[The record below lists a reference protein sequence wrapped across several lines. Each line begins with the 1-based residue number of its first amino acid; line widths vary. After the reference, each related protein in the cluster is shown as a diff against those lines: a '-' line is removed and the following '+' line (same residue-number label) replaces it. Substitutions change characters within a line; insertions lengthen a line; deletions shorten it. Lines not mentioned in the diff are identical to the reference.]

1 VGILGELQDDA
12 TGKLLDSASESLC
25 GAQDALRREAWPVL
39 IAELDQLEA
48 MLSQLQEKIGEE
60 TTVIAGEQEPAA
72 AEEAE
77 AVGAEEEATKP
88 GEEAEAEMP
97 QT

>member
-1 VGILGELQDDA
+1 VR
-12 TGKLLDSASESLC
+12 

-60 TTVIAGEQEPAA
+60 TTVIGAEQEPA
-72 AEEAE
+72 EAE
-77 AVGAEEEATKP
+77 AAAAAGVEEEPAAELGAETTTEAR
-88 GEEAEAEMP
+88 EASPPAPE
-97 QT
+97 